1 MVGMLRLA
9 HKIRRINNIETSVI
23 LIVLLRA
30 KRREGWYRAKDLVKI
45 QTAGFVVT
53 WGSCREG

>member
-1 MVGMLRLA
+1 MSRLA

-23 LIVLLRA
+23 IIVLLRG
-30 KRREGWYRAKDLVKI
+30 KRREGWYRAKGLVKT

-53 WGSCREG
+53 WGSCRKG